1 MKDRL
6 SILKLI
12 KLISVIYFFLVLF
25 VMLFGR
31 TFTGIYFYNFR
42 LGEIIIAVC
51 FILSCIFLFY
61 NKKIFNQT
69 KLVFVHRLILVAF
82 FLNLIITSGSLFNSY
97 TFKSSSYIWT
107 LIFLYLGNYF
117 FNYLESDNFKI
128 KNFIWAL
135 PTAYILSSIY
145 YPQFFKNFFI
155 KFSDTLDFLK
165 ASDLL
170 LLFTV
175 TNFYLL
181 LKRND
186 RFSFS
191 YLILSSAILFPYLSF
206 KSKGSI
212 LPAVLFLFLIT
223 YYYRKFIFKDFKYFI
238 FMLLIGSSLFG
249 FSSVR
254 TFGSFNNISYEVF
267 FSEYTENTYMH
278 EEFTNFQ
285 SIFKTQPERYSNSE
299 ISEDDII
306 TIEVPEY
313 NYEYTVVDDG
323 DYTYKNVREFWI
335 FTLADGRLYSDE
347 TNIDYRLQIWQDV
360 LFDLDY
366 QDQILTGYAYNEIIP
381 AMTPR
386 ERQGWD
392 GSNENVHNYL
402 VNIFARG
409 GLIQLVLFLVFY
421 YYLVKEWYLKNNN
434 FQIIVFILP
443 IFLTSLFDV
452 SMESVRYPLIYFS
465 FLGYFLSIKILQK

>member
-1 MKDRL
+1 M
-6 SILKLI
+6 
-12 KLISVIYFFLVLF
+12 
-25 VMLFGR
+25 
-31 TFTGIYFYNFR
+31 
-42 LGEIIIAVC
+42 EI
-51 FILSCIFLFY
+51 
-61 NKKIFNQT
+61 
-69 KLVFVHRLILVAF
+69 
-82 FLNLIITSGSLFNSY
+82 
-97 TFKSSSYIWT
+97 
-107 LIFLYLGNYF
+107 
-117 FNYLESDNFKI
+117 
-128 KNFIWAL
+128 FIWAL
-135 PTAYILSSIY
+135 PIAYILSSIY
-145 YPQFFKNFFI
+145 YPQFLQNFFI
-155 KFSDTLDFLK
+155 KYSDTLDFLK

-223 YYYRKFIFKDFKYFI
+223 YYYRKFIFKDFKFFI
-238 FMLLIGSSLFG
+238 FMLLIGVSLFG

-267 FSEYTENTYMH
+267 FSEYTEDTYMH

-299 ISEDDII
+299 ISEDDLI

-313 NYEYTVVDDG
+313 DYEYTVAEGDD
-323 DYTYKNVREFWI
+323 YAYKNVREFWI

-366 QDQILTGYAYNEIIP
+366 QDQ
-381 AMTPR
+381 
-386 ERQGWD
+386 
-392 GSNENVHNYL
+392 
-402 VNIFARG
+402 
-409 GLIQLVLFLVFY
+409 
-421 YYLVKEWYLKNNN
+421 
-434 FQIIVFILP
+434 
-443 IFLTSLFDV
+443 
-452 SMESVRYPLIYFS
+452 
-465 FLGYFLSIKILQK
+465 

>member
-1 MKDRL
+1 MIQRL
-6 SILKLI
+6 SRLKHLKI
-12 KLISVIYFFLVLF
+12 ISVIYFYLILF

-31 TFTGIYFYNFR
+31 SFTGIYFYNFR
-42 LGEIIIAVC
+42 IGEIIIAIC
-51 FILSCIFLFY
+51 FILSFIFLFY

-69 KLVFVHRLILVAF
+69 KLVFLHRLILVAF
-82 FLNLIITSGSLFNSY
+82 FLNLIFSSGSLLNSY

-117 FNYLESDNFKI
+117 FNYLESNNFNI
-128 KNFIWAL
+128 KNFIWTL
-135 PTAYILSSIY
+135 PIAYILSSIY
-145 YPQFFKNFFI
+145 YPQFLQNFFI
-155 KFSDTLDFLK
+155 KYSDTLDFLK

-191 YLILSSAILFPYLSF
+191 YLILSSATLFPYLSF

-212 LPAVLFLFLIT
+212 LPAVLFLLLIT
-223 YYYRKFIFKDFKYFI
+223 YYYRKFIFKDIKYFI
-238 FMLLIGSSLFG
+238 FILLIGVSLFI

-267 FSEYTENTYMH
+267 FSEYSENVYMH

-299 ISEDDII
+299 ITDSDLI
-306 TIEVPEY
+306 TIKVPEY
-313 NYEYTVVDDG
+313 NYEYTVVDGG
-323 DYTYKNVREFWI
+323 DYTYTNVRKFWI
-335 FTLADGRLYSDE
+335 FTLADGRLFSDE

-366 QDQILTGYAYNEIIP
+366 QNQIFTGYAYNEIIP

-409 GLIQLVLFLVFY
+409 GLIQLLLFLVFY
-421 YYLVKEWYLKNNN
+421 YYLVKEWYLKNKN

-465 FLGYFLSIKILQK
+465 FLGYFLSIKIIQK